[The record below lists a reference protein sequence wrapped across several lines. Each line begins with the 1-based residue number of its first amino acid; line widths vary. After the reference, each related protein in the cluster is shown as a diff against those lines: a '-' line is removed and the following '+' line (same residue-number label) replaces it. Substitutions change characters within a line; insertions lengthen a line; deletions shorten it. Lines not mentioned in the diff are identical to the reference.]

1 MLNKEE
7 MHSILGEIWNMF
19 NNVRKDQSDNGWAR
33 LVATANDIVKNHPEK
48 VFEKIVLAVVKE
60 AEDESKIKDRKER
73 VQTYRNAAKAFTSAW
88 SLYEDLSKC
97 LDINSLHAY
106 FNSNPGEFASKIG
119 TALYEYACNVHITP
133 GSFMSEAYTFY
144 EEFCDGISKENIQNA
159 YIKAE
164 DIIKNHPAYMLHM
177 MEMIRELKN
186 VDIDNKQNIYL
197 A

>member
-1 MLNKEE
+1 
-7 MHSILGEIWNMF
+7 
-19 NNVRKDQSDNGWAR
+19 
-33 LVATANDIVKNHPEK
+33 
-48 VFEKIVLAVVKE
+48 
-60 AEDESKIKDRKER
+60 
-73 VQTYRNAAKAFTSAW
+73 
-88 SLYEDLSKC
+88 
-97 LDINSLHAY
+97 
-106 FNSNPGEFASKIG
+106 
-119 TALYEYACNVHITP
+119 
-133 GSFMSEAYTFY
+133 MSEAYTFY